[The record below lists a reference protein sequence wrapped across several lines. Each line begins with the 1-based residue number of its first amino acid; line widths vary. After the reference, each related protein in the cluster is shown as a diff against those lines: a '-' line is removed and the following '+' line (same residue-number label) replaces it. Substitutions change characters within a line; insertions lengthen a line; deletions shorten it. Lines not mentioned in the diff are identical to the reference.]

1 MGRQASM
8 GISQGVKASVS
19 VRESPVQA
27 GGEDTDTSLD
37 SLRSKGQWWS
47 ILAKSVLRKALYVVG
62 FIALWWIV
70 TGTHLLPAFA
80 VPSPAAVA
88 KVTGSSFGS
97 LVSQSWVTVQRVII
111 TVLAIWVVGALV
123 GVFVGM
129 TPRLW
134 PLLGLGR
141 ALYAVPIVV
150 VYPLLGVWF
159 GVGGASKIVFGFVS
173 GILPMSLMSAAAVRS
188 IDENI
193 YILFAS
199 LRVSRVSMF
208 RRAVL
213 PAALPGVISAMRLSG
228 SMGLVSVVVG
238 EMLLSANGIGYWI
251 SNAESQFEGPT
262 LYEGI
267 IIVLVFAVILN
278 SLVGYL
284 ERKVAAAYG

>member
-1 MGRQASM
+1 MSLKETQVRADSKDLSRFENNVRSSM
-8 GISQGVKASVS
+8 KWS
-19 VRESPVQA
+19 
-27 GGEDTDTSLD
+27 SL
-37 SLRSKGQWWS
+37 
-47 ILAKSVLRKALYVVG
+47 LAKSVLKKAAYVVG
-62 FIALWWIV
+62 FIFLWWAV
-70 TGTHLLPAFA
+70 TGMHLLPAFA
-80 VPSPAAVA
+80 VPSPSAVA
-88 KVTGSSFGS
+88 KVTESSFSS
-97 LVSQSWVTVQRVII
+97 LLSQSWVSAQRVII
-111 TVLAIWVVGALV
+111 SVLAIWVIGAIV
-123 GVFVGM
+123 GVLIGM
-129 TPRLW
+129 TPRMW
-134 PLLGLGR
+134 PLLSLGR

-159 GVGGASKIVFGFVS
+159 GVGGTSKIVFGFVS

-193 YILFAS
+193 YMLFAS
-199 LRVSRVSMF
+199 LRVSRASMF
-208 RRAVL
+208 RRAVF

-267 IIVLVFAVILN
+267 IMVLVFALILN
-278 SLVGYL
+278 GLVGFL